1 MRFLNGVPAVSDA
14 SQSQW
19 MLYVYKQFE
28 RPINAT
34 GVPVT
39 ISVIDANGNYRTI
52 GTTTSDSNGQYN
64 FAGSQTFS
72 GTYTVYATFAGSA
85 AYYASAASSAFV
97 VDQPVATAS
106 PSQDTAG
113 PSMSEQILLP
123 AIAGLFV
130 AIIIVIVLAIL
141 ILRKRS

>member
-1 MRFLNGVPAVSDA
+1 
-14 SQSQW
+14 
-19 MLYVYKQFE
+19 MLYVYKQFD
-28 RPINAT
+28 RPNNAT
-34 GVPVT
+34 GVPVD

-52 GTTTSDSNGQYN
+52 GTTTTDSNGQYN
-64 FAGSQTFS
+64 FAWIPDIP
-72 GTYTVYATFAGSA
+72 GTYTVYVTFAGSE
-85 AYYASAASSAFV
+85 AYFGSLAGSAFV
-97 VDQPVATAS
+97 VDQPVATAT
-106 PSQDTAG
+106 PSQGTAG